1 MGIDRFCYEWQ
12 YILFPVDPMDLK
24 LTECTHG
31 GVVNIHIKF
40 EVIWTK
46 LRFML
51 ISGFLANLWHYKFYG
66 SEMVKIYSINYFGS
80 EIYTINKKNDTLVM

>member
-1 MGIDRFCYEWQ
+1 MTVHLMYPIDL
-12 YILFPVDPMDLK
+12 IDLK

-51 ISGFLANLWHYKFYG
+51 ILGFLANL
-66 SEMVKIYSINYFGS
+66 
-80 EIYTINKKNDTLVM
+80 